1 MKKILLVILAAI
13 TVSTIVCSFPGK
25 GRSGDNADNES
36 PFPVTYENELFSVN
50 MPNGWICDS
59 SRWKG
64 LDSLQNIV
72 DIYNPNS
79 NVVWFH
85 FVKTFLPIKWKN
97 IDEAKQMAIT
107 ARVLSGENAEL
118 IHEIDSVEVGDYPTS
133 ILYFANYV
141 DNDTIIQKQFVT
153 YLPDSHIVI
162 YFNENFFVQNWEE
175 AEELGDL
182 IIGTIRL
189 KKVKNPLENDN
200 VFRKSAEEGLKSHP
214 VEEKY
219 LENAHQVIGNIR

>member
-1 MKKILLVILAAI
+1 MVII
-13 TVSTIVCSFPGK
+13 GMVSCSRPASNRF
-25 GRSGDNADNES
+25 ADNEN

-79 NVVWFH
+79 NLVWLH

-97 IDEAKQMAIT
+97 IDEAKQMAIMAET
-107 ARVLSGENAEL
+107 LVLRTQKL
-118 IHEIDSVEVGDYPTS
+118 IYEIDSIEVGGYPTS
-133 ILYFANYV
+133 ILYFANYM

-153 YLPDSHIVI
+153 YLPESHIVI
-162 YFNENFFVQNWEE
+162 YFNENFSVQNWEE

-189 KKVKNPLENDN
+189 KKVKNPLENDS

-219 LENAHQVIGNIR
+219 LENARQVIDDIKD